1 MRTLHY
7 RARPSGPVKTT
18 KDSLMESTDARTQAR
33 THTHAHMSARPCTDS
48 SANKHT
54 YHHSPDC
61 SVRICQHYKTS
72 NNWKNALQCTCN
84 PPPTFLKN
92 TENLKF
98 NNRPKGL
105 LSVLENGNFSI
116 YLSICFHL
124 YSLLSLMVLTAFFS
138 SCAPNHA
145 NTTVCG

>member
-1 MRTLHY
+1 
-7 RARPSGPVKTT
+7 
-18 KDSLMESTDARTQAR
+18 MESTDARTQAR
-33 THTHAHMSARPCTDS
+33 THTHAHMSTRPCTDS

-61 SVRICQHYKTS
+61 SARICQHYKTS
-72 NNWKNALQCTCN
+72 NNWKNALRCTCN

-105 LSVLENGNFSI
+105 LSVLKNSNFSI

-124 YSLLSLMVLTAFFS
+124 YSSLSLMVLTAFFPHVHQIMQTQQ
-138 SCAPNHA
+138 CVA
-145 NTTVCG
+145 NTLICCCGYRFDAVLSGCL